1 VSVAAHYLSLVPII
15 HALQRSIAK
24 GFGKRICAISLV
36 FSRTFPRASARQPEM
51 AADSHKNPL
60 PAWIA
65 LPFVFVCIV
74 TVLTTWGTGS
84 FLLGLAA
91 GLTSALAAAW
101 RSEGMLRAVVA
112 PIAQIA
118 SGDRYAALPS
128 SIGGGALADSA
139 AAAERMRQ
147 ALIDAD
153 ALSVDHKSREAET
166 RLRHASRGFFT
177 QRFRTTIDELTVNFQ
192 AAREEIRVTT
202 ANLGARNQDMS
213 RRTTQAVE
221 AASTASRDV
230 AAVADAA
237 RGLLTL
243 IVQCSTEATAAK
255 DATDRTIADLGH
267 TDFTVRSLAAAAERI
282 GAVVKLIEA
291 IASQTSLLA
300 LNATIEAARAG
311 AAGKGFAVVASEVKT
326 LAQQTAKA
334 TGDISAQIHDIQHAV
349 NETVEAIAGV
359 SSSVATMNNANRQL
373 TGILDHQAAEINRI
387 GNRAEQVAGTVAGV
401 LPEISTIASSVEEA
415 GNGVLATAED
425 LLGRSQWLVDAVT
438 SYFTDLE
445 FGSIRIGILHSL
457 SGTMTASERPLQELL
472 VMLIEQQNARGGLL
486 GRPLEPV
493 IVNPHSDPKAY
504 PELTRKLIADD
515 KVAAIFGCWSSAS
528 RKEVLPI
535 VERDN
540 ALLFYPSQYEGEESS
555 RNIFYTGATPP
566 QQAIPAVN
574 FLRDQG
580 IRRFFLVGTDYI
592 YPRTTN
598 AVLKGYLASQG
609 ISEISERYTAIGQTG
624 WRVVVEEIR
633 RFARG
638 GRTAIVATVSGDANV
653 HFFRE
658 LANQEITAAEIPV
671 MSLSINEAELPA
683 LRHSKVSGNFV
694 VWNYLHAFETREN
707 REFIDEWRRFKGDR
721 GAMTN
726 DPMEATWIGFH
737 LWAAAVEAAGTT
749 DVDKVRDALGGRRL
763 TAPTGFSVLM
773 DAKTHHLFKPV
784 MIGRIT
790 EEGRIMP
797 VSVTEGLV
805 PPDPWSPWLKRAT
818 SAASGL
824 QPALR
829 KASGE

>member
-1 VSVAAHYLSLVPII
+1 
-15 HALQRSIAK
+15 
-24 GFGKRICAISLV
+24 
-36 FSRTFPRASARQPEM
+36 M
-51 AADSHKNPL
+51 AAELHKNPL
-60 PAWIA
+60 PAWIL
-65 LPFVFVCIV
+65 LPFMFVCIV
-74 TVLTTWGTGS
+74 AVVTTWGTGS
-84 FLLGLAA
+84 LVLGLAT
-91 GLTSALAAAW
+91 GLIGAVAAAW
-101 RSEGMLRAVVA
+101 WCERTLRTVVGT
-112 PIAQIA
+112 IAQIA
-118 SGDRYAALPS
+118 GGDRYAALPTR
-128 SIGGGALADSA
+128 IHGGALADSA
-139 AAAERMRQ
+139 GAAETMRQ
-147 ALIDAD
+147 ALTDAD
-153 ALSVDHKSREAET
+153 ALVVDQKSREAEA

-177 QRFRTTIDELTVNFQ
+177 QRFRSTIDNLTGTFQ
-192 AAREEIRVTT
+192 SAGEEIRVTT
-202 ANLGARNQDMS
+202 ANLGARNRDMS
-213 RRTTQAVE
+213 QRTAHAVD
-221 AASTASRDV
+221 AATIASRDV

-243 IVQCSTEATAAK
+243 IVQCTTEATATK
-255 DATDRTIADLGH
+255 DATDRTIADLTH

-282 GAVVKLIEA
+282 GAVVRLIEA

-311 AAGKGFAVVASEVKT
+311 AAGKGFAVVASEVKI

-349 NETVEAIAGV
+349 NETVDAIAGV
-359 SSSVATMNNANRQL
+359 SSSVTTMSNANRQL
-373 TGILDHQAAEINRI
+373 TGILDHQAEEINRI
-387 GNRAEQVAGTVAGV
+387 GNRAEQVADTVAGV

-438 SYFTDLE
+438 RYFSDLE
-445 FGSIRIGILHSL
+445 FGSIKIGILHSL

-472 VMLIEQQNARGGLL
+472 VMLIERQNARGGLL

-493 IVNPHSDPKAY
+493 IVNPNSDPRAY
-504 PELTRKLIADD
+504 AELARKLIAED

-535 VERDN
+535 VERDK

-609 ISEISERYTAIGQTG
+609 ITECPERYTALGQRD
-624 WRVVVEEIR
+624 WRAVVEEIR

-638 GRTAIVATVSGDANV
+638 GRTAIIATISGDANV

-658 LANQEITAAEIPV
+658 LANQDVVAADIPV

-683 LRHSKVSGNFV
+683 LKHSNVAGHFV
-694 VWNYLHAFETREN
+694 AWNYLHAFETPEN
-707 REFIDEWRRFKGDR
+707 RAFIAEWRRFTGKPD
-721 GAMTN
+721 AMTN
-726 DPMEATWIGFH
+726 DPMEATWIGFN

-749 DVDKVRDALGGRRL
+749 NVDKVRTALGDSRF
-763 TAPTGFSVLM
+763 TAPSGFSVLM
-773 DAKTHHLFKPV
+773 DAKTHHLYKPV
-784 MIGRIT
+784 MIGRIGDD
-790 EEGRIMP
+790 GRILP

-805 PPDPWSPWLKRAT
+805 PPEPWSPWLARPG
-818 SAASGL
+818 SAAPRQAAG
-824 QPALR
+824 
-829 KASGE
+829 

>member
-1 VSVAAHYLSLVPII
+1 
-15 HALQRSIAK
+15 
-24 GFGKRICAISLV
+24 
-36 FSRTFPRASARQPEM
+36 M
-51 AADSHKNPL
+51 AADLHKNPL

-65 LPFVFVCIV
+65 LPPMFACVVA
-74 TVLTTWGTGS
+74 VLATWGSGS
-84 FLLGLAA
+84 LAFGLAIALA
-91 GLTSALAAAW
+91 GAAAAAW
-101 RSEGMLRAVVA
+101 WCEHTLRAVVV

-118 SGDRYAALPS
+118 GGDRYAALPVR
-128 SIGGGALADSA
+128 IGGGALAA
-139 AAAERMRQ
+139 GAVAAETMRQ

-153 ALSVDHKSREAET
+153 ALGVDHRSREAET

-177 QRFRTTIDELTVNFQ
+177 QRFRGTIEELTGSFQ
-192 AAREEIRVTT
+192 SAGEEIRVTT
-202 ANLGARNQDMS
+202 GNLGARNQDMS
-213 RRTTQAVE
+213 RRTAHAVE
-221 AASTASRDV
+221 AATCASQDV
-230 AAVADAA
+230 GAMADAA
-237 RGLLTL
+237 RGLLAL
-243 IVQCSTEATAAK
+243 IVQCTSEAAAAK

-311 AAGKGFAVVASEVKT
+311 AAGRGFAVVASEVKT

-334 TGDISAQIHDIQHAV
+334 TGEISAQVHDIQHAV
-349 NETVEAIAGV
+349 TETVAAISGV
-359 SSSVATMNNANRQL
+359 SSSVTIMSNANRQL
-373 TGILDHQAAEINRI
+373 TGILDHQAKEISRI
-387 GNRAEQVAGTVAGV
+387 GNRAEQVADTVAGV

-438 SYFTDLE
+438 RYFADLE
-445 FGSIRIGILHSL
+445 FGSIKIGILHSL

-472 VMLIEQQNARGGLL
+472 VMMIEQQNARGGLL

-504 PELTRKLIADD
+504 AQLTNKLIAED

-574 FLRDQG
+574 FLCGQG

-609 ISEISERYTAIGQTG
+609 VTECPERYTALGETD
-624 WRVVVEEIR
+624 WRAVVEDIR

-638 GRTAIVATVSGDANV
+638 GRTAVVATISGDANV

-658 LANQEITAAEIPV
+658 LATQEIVAAEVPV

-683 LRHSKVSGNFV
+683 LKHCKVEGHFV
-694 VWNYLHAFETREN
+694 AWNYLHAFETPEN
-707 REFIDEWRRFKGDR
+707 RAFIAEWRRFTGKPT
-721 GAMTN
+721 AVTN

-749 DVDKVRDALGGRRL
+749 DVDKVRAALGDRRI
-763 TAPTGFSVLM
+763 TAPSGFSVRM
-773 DAKTHHLFKPV
+773 DDKTHHLYKPV
-784 MIGRIT
+784 MIGRISDD
-790 EEGRIMP
+790 GRILP

-805 PPDPWSPWLKRAT
+805 PPDPWSPWLKRPGSPT
-818 SAASGL
+818 PH
-824 QPALR
+824 PAPAVMPLR
-829 KASGE
+829 KVMGE

>member
-1 VSVAAHYLSLVPII
+1 
-15 HALQRSIAK
+15 
-24 GFGKRICAISLV
+24 
-36 FSRTFPRASARQPEM
+36 M
-51 AADSHKNPL
+51 AADLHKNPL

-65 LPFVFVCIV
+65 LPSMSACVLA
-74 TVLTTWGTGS
+74 VLTTWGTNS
-84 FLLGLAA
+84 LLLGL
-91 GLTSALAAAW
+91 LTAFTGAAAVAW
-101 RSEGMLRAVVA
+101 WCECRLRAVVV
-112 PIAQIA
+112 PMTQIA
-118 SGDRYAALPS
+118 RGDRYAALPERS
-128 SIGGGALADSA
+128 GSGSGALAVGSI
-139 AAAERMRQ
+139 AAETMRQ
-147 ALIDAD
+147 ALIDAY
-153 ALSVDHKSREAET
+153 ALVVDHRSRDAET

-177 QRFRTTIDELTVNFQ
+177 QRFRSTIDELTGTFQ
-192 AAREEIRVTT
+192 SAGEEIRVTT
-202 ANLGARNQDMS
+202 ANLGARNKDMS
-213 RRTTQAVE
+213 RRTAHAVE
-221 AASTASRDV
+221 AAACASRDV
-230 AAVADAA
+230 GAVAEAA

-243 IVQCSTEATAAK
+243 IVQCTNEAAAAK
-255 DATDRTIADLGH
+255 DATERTIADLGH
-267 TDFTVRSLAAAAERI
+267 TDFIVRSLAAAAERI

-311 AAGKGFAVVASEVKT
+311 AAGRGFAVVASEVKT

-334 TGDISAQIHDIQHAV
+334 TGEISAQVHDIQHAV
-349 NETVEAIAGV
+349 NETVDAIAGV
-359 SSSVATMNNANRQL
+359 PSSVTTMSNANRQL
-373 TGILDHQAAEINRI
+373 AGILDHQAEEINRI
-387 GNRAEQVAGTVAGV
+387 GNRAEQVADAVAGV

-438 SYFTDLE
+438 RYFSDIE
-445 FGSIRIGILHSL
+445 FGSIKTGILHSL

-486 GRPLEPV
+486 GRPIEPI
-493 IVNPHSDPKAY
+493 IVNPHSDPRAY
-504 PELTRKLIADD
+504 AELARKLIAED

-528 RKEVLPI
+528 RKEALPI

-574 FLRDQG
+574 FLRGQG
-580 IRRFFLVGTDYI
+580 IRRFFLVGTDYV

-609 ISEISERYTAIGQTG
+609 VTEIEERYTALGKSD
-624 WRVVVEEIR
+624 WRTVVEDIR

-638 GRTAIVATVSGDANV
+638 GRTAIVATISGDANV

-658 LANQEITAAEIPV
+658 LANQEIAAADIPV

-683 LRHSKVSGNFV
+683 LMRSNVGGHLVA
-694 VWNYLHAFETREN
+694 WNYLHAFETPEN
-707 REFIDEWRRFKGDR
+707 RAFIADWRRFTGKAD
-721 GAMTN
+721 AVTN

-737 LWAAAVEAAGTT
+737 LWAAAVAAAGAT
-749 DVDKVRDALGGRRL
+749 DVDKVRAALGGRRV
-763 TAPTGFSVLM
+763 TAPSGFSVQM

-784 MIGRIT
+784 MIGRIG
-790 EEGRIMP
+790 EDGRILP

-805 PPDPWSPWLKRAT
+805 PPEPWSPWLKARST
-818 SAASGL
+818 DHSHAAPGIAFRL
-824 QPALR
+824 PDAV
-829 KASGE
+829 A